1 MAFCAQ
7 DREWDWSTWQSAL
20 TNCQDHKTGRLRGA
34 GSRTLDELD
43 TFIIIFLYMD
53 EPSRGIPTYA
63 AWLHNF
69 SGTLVSKSVLR
80 RFFKEA
86 FLLELDFAIQT

>member
-1 MAFCAQ
+1 VHKIENEI
-7 DREWDWSTWQSAL
+7 DRHDRVLSPTVKITKQLDS
-20 TNCQDHKTGRLRGA
+20 RP